1 MCNDFIDRSITSVE
15 EWKKSGDEIFALKR
29 QTRFAIEEATA
40 RNLLMQAKLRESLKV
55 VEPNDIK
62 TIQVMKALCDLQ
74 GNWDELNELYEEV
87 TWRLPMRWDEDY
99 EAMENLIALV
109 QKIKGKR

>member
-62 TIQVMKALCDLQ
+62 TIQVMKALC
-74 GNWDELNELYEEV
+74 Y
-87 TWRLPMRWDEDY
+87 
-99 EAMENLIALV
+99 
-109 QKIKGKR
+109 